1 MVLELLCAWPRGSPA
16 AVMRSR
22 LLCVVCLA
30 QHSCLLGGLIV
41 WEAKEGL
48 AEERGNPVFF

>member
-1 MVLELLCAWPRGSPA
+1 MVLELLCAWPRGSSA

-48 AEERGNPVFF
+48 AEERGNPMFF